1 MKYLLLTLLFFSC
14 FACKN
19 NSEAVAENQMMIALP
34 SKDKAEEVGATINR
48 ETAVTSSKKIDVQ
61 IIKNATI
68 KFQSDDLQASYNQIL
83 NAVKKYNGLIQSDN
97 EGKNELEVYK
107 NLKIRIPAKNFDA
120 FINDTS
126 KGIDYFDQKEI
137 SSENVTEEFIDVL
150 ARIKTKK
157 VLEERYLQLL
167 TKATKVSEMIE
178 VEQQL
183 STIREEIEAKE
194 GRLNYLKNQVSQS
207 TISINFYKN
216 LAADSGISQSF
227 FGKIGL
233 AIAAGF
239 NSILNFFI
247 LLLEIWPFILLL
259 FGVIYFIKR
268 RRKAKSNTVDKNN
281 EV

>member
-14 FACKN
+14 YACKN
-19 NSEAVAENQMMIALP
+19 NSESAPESQMMIALP
-34 SKDKAEEVGATINR
+34 SKDKAEEVGNSVGEKI
-48 ETAVTSSKKIDVQ
+48 AVSANEKIEVQ
-61 IIKNATI
+61 IIKNATL
-68 KFQSDDLQASYNQIL
+68 KFQSDDLQASYDQIL

-107 NLKIRIPAKNFDA
+107 DLKIRIPAKNFDA

-137 SSENVTEEFIDVL
+137 SSEDVTEEFIDVL

-167 TKATKVSEMIE
+167 SKATKVAEMIE

-216 LAADSGISQSF
+216 LAAENGISQSF
-227 FGKIGL
+227 FSKIGV
-233 AIAAGF
+233 AITSGF

-247 LLLEIWPFILLL
+247 LLLEIWPFILLVL
-259 FGVIYFIKR
+259 GAILFIKR
-268 RRKAKSNTVDKNN
+268 RRKAKTTTIDKH
-281 EV
+281 V

>member
-1 MKYLLLTLLFFSC
+1 MKYLLLTLLFLSC
-14 FACKN
+14 CACKN
-19 NSEAVAENQMMIALP
+19 NSESVPESQMIIALP
-34 SKDKAEEVGATINR
+34 SKGKAEEVSNSIGDKIALSEN
-48 ETAVTSSKKIDVQ
+48 ETIDVQ
-61 IIKNATI
+61 IIKNATL

-83 NAVKKYNGLIQSDN
+83 NAVKKYDGLIQSDN

-107 NLKIRIPAKNFDA
+107 DLKIRIPAKNFDA
-120 FINDTS
+120 FITATS

-183 STIREEIEAKE
+183 SNIREEIEAKE

-216 LAADSGISQSF
+216 LAADNGISQSF
-227 FGKIGL
+227 FGKIGV
-233 AIAAGF
+233 AITSGF

-247 LLLEIWPFILLL
+247 LLLEIWPFILLVL
-259 FGVIYFIKR
+259 GVIFFVKR
-268 RRKAKSNTVDKNN
+268 KRKAKSSTVDKNT